1 MMVRNNIQ
9 LCGHIINGC
18 GALMVAV
25 GYIVELCFGHL
36 PLAATPT
43 ENWTS
48 YERLTLKMVK
58 VLKWLNCSDTAQ
70 TSVLLKKKWLKLA
83 CDAQY

>member
-1 MMVRNNIQ
+1 MVRNNIQ

-43 ENWTS
+43 ENRTS
-48 YERLTLKMVK
+48 YERLTLKNGEGVK
-58 VLKWLNCSDTAQ
+58 MTKLLRHCSDICFA
-70 TSVLLKKKWLKLA
+70 
-83 CDAQY
+83 